1 MKKYRVLSVLL
12 AVLIFT
18 VAVTVT
24 ASAGSPQAG
33 VQVDVITVQPEIY
46 QTTPEILAS
55 DTPTLL
61 EHFLHTKIMRRLVMC
76 SSEASYK
83 RSIGWDI
90 ASHME
95 FQELLTRADL
105 MDALDAYA
113 QRIEQSKLTDWL
125 DTEPFYILISH
136 DSVELLISS
145 TEISDSYPTLSAVYT
160 CVNEYN
166 ASFLPDAS
174 DNEFC

>member
-1 MKKYRVLSVLL
+1 
-12 AVLIFT
+12 
-18 VAVTVT
+18 
-24 ASAGSPQAG
+24 
-33 VQVDVITVQPEIY
+33 
-46 QTTPEILAS
+46 
-55 DTPTLL
+55 
-61 EHFLHTKIMRRLVMC
+61 MC

-90 ASHME
+90 ANHME

-145 TEISDSYPTLSAVYT
+145 SEISDSYPTLSAVYSYIK
-160 CVNEYN
+160 EYN
-166 ASFLPDAS
+166 ASFLPDGSAQKPAA
-174 DNEFC
+174 FRRIHPAAVPVQPFF